1 VVTGYHAWPTRVCRC
16 LRACS
21 YDSTATRPRPRS
33 HETARPDI
41 RPVPRAHHTRTPP
54 CLVSSTCMSLPSV
67 PACHIYL
74 PSAASC
80 TTAHFIP
87 HSNQPKTRLPLQ
99 SPYST
104 STAVVV
110 PSNSSTFARQL
121 PIVTRHH
128 HSARP
133 TSSQNGRTTL
143 CPPHTNYLT
152 TARSHAEIV
161 SCSLTLSH
169 TKLPVLPSDYHIQ
182 NRPPFRNYPRPRLIC
197 FPKWL
202 PHEASLRCDHLYT
215 LPRQTGCLLL
225 APLPPCVQSHLSLL
239 ATSHHASKLS
249 NHLRPAQCTP
259 DMAMVLAARTPI
271 L

>member
-1 VVTGYHAWPTRVCRC
+1 LSRLVYLHVPAECACLPYLPALRRFLHHRTLHPT
-16 LRACS
+16 LQSAQ
-21 YDSTATRPRPRS
+21 DPPTATVPILYFHCRSCPLKLLHFRPAITYR
-33 HETARPDI
+33 
-41 RPVPRAHHTRTPP
+41 
-54 CLVSSTCMSLPSV
+54 
-67 PACHIYL
+67 
-74 PSAASC
+74 
-80 TTAHFIP
+80 
-87 HSNQPKTRLPLQ
+87 
-99 SPYST
+99 
-104 STAVVV
+104 
-110 PSNSSTFARQL
+110 
-121 PIVTRHH
+121 
-128 HSARP
+128 HSASP
-133 TSSQNGRTTL
+133 LGTTHVVLDGRTTL

-239 ATSHHASKLS
+239 ATSLHASKLS
-249 NHLRPAQCTP
+249 NHLRPAPCTP
-259 DMAMVLAARTPI
+259 DMAMALAAQTPI